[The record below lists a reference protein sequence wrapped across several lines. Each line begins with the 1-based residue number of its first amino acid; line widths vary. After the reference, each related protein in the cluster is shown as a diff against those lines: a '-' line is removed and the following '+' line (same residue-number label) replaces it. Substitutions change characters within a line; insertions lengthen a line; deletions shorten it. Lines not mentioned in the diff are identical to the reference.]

1 MNTQHK
7 TVDEYIKSFQPDIQ
21 NILKK
26 LRQAIREAAPEAIEV
41 ISYHMPAFKQNGI
54 LVYFAA
60 HKNHIG
66 FYPMASGI
74 KAFNAELAP
83 YKWSKGTVQFPLDK
97 PIPFDLVKKIVA
109 LRVKENSKKKG

>member
-1 MNTQHK
+1 MNIEPK

-21 NILKK
+21 SILEK

-41 ISYHMPAFKQNGI
+41 ISYHMPAFRQNSI

-74 KAFNAELAP
+74 KAFETELVP

-97 PIPFDLVKKIVA
+97 PLPLDLVKRIVVFRA
-109 LRVKENSKKKG
+109 KEQLKKK